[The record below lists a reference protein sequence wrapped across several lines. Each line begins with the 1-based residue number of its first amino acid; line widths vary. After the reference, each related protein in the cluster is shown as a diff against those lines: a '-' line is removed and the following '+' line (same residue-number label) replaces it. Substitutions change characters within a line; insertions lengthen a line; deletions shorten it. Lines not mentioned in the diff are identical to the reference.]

1 VWQNKLGEN
10 NVVSIPSQGMG
21 AEDFPY
27 FTTDPAIASVYFSVG
42 GTSLLD
48 LAAAKAGGPA
58 IPSHHSPLFKIE
70 PQPAVISGVHASVT
84 ALLDLMPVN

>member
-1 VWQNKLGEN
+1 
-10 NVVSIPSQGMG
+10 
-21 AEDFPY
+21 
-27 FTTDPAIASVYFSVG
+27 VG
-42 GTSLLD
+42 GTSLQD

-70 PQPAVISGVHASVT
+70 PQPAVISGVHATVT